1 MNNPGLKEEVWTA
14 LHQKW
19 ATLVDQGHTLK
30 VEFKILKDPHD
41 EAKAL
46 AIDVAQNVDGEWVV
60 QTVQRQVQE
69 AYPAIGIEGL
79 GLDRLINLA
88 SDVVD
93 SVTKPITGRETYD
106 DEMHLFMKRISP
118 ESSEIYGHII
128 SKAGE
133 KVGVRSNYQ
142 HYYVLNEILE
152 QIAKIMREEY
162 SELQVHRDKDDYG
175 KIYFRFVHA

>member
-1 MNNPGLKEEVWTA
+1 MNNPGIKEEIWTA
-14 LHQKW
+14 LRQKW
-19 ATLVDQGHTLK
+19 ATLVAERHTLK
-30 VEFKILKDPHD
+30 VEFKIVKDPED
-41 EAKAL
+41 EAKEL
-46 AIDVAQNVDGEWVV
+46 AIDVAQNIDGEWVV
-60 QTVQRQVQE
+60 QTVQRQVQW
-69 AYPAIGIEGL
+69 AYPTIGIEGL
-79 GLDRLINLA
+79 GLDQLINLA
-88 SDVVD
+88 SDVVNT
-93 SVTKPITGRETYD
+93 VTKPITGWGTHD

-133 KVGVRSNYQ
+133 KVGVRANYQ

-175 KIYFRFVHA
+175 KIYFRFVPA